1 LHLKLFVVARHVVF
15 GSQFLK
21 CLSCYEWYAD
31 A

>member
-21 CLSCYEWYAD
+21 CLSCYE
-31 A
+31 